1 MTSQSVEQAV
11 RSAIKLEIGDDENI
25 TFKQKNML
33 SQKYGMTPAILID
46 NELDYWEMREKAG
59 DLSIDS
65 WQEHV
70 TYMGGRYVR

>member
-1 MTSQSVEQAV
+1 
-11 RSAIKLEIGDDENI
+11 
-25 TFKQKNML
+25 
-33 SQKYGMTPAILID
+33 MTPAILID

-59 DLSIDS
+59 DLSIDV